1 MSVLV
6 ATPCYGGQVT
16 DLYLRSVVSLLHSS
30 YDRGVRVDVLT
41 QWGES
46 LIPRARNDILAAF
59 WAGDWDDLLFVDGD
73 IGFRPQNAWR
83 LLESEHDV
91 CAAPYPLKRIDWD
104 AVSLMGSAEDA
115 RAAAVDTVVNY
126 MPGAVVGVDGFAP
139 VLDAGT
145 GFMRVSR
152 DAVELMLG
160 AYPDLVYEAEGGG
173 WRSALFDPM
182 VRDGRYLS
190 EDYAFCRR
198 WQDIGFPVMVDV
210 AGPALQHRG
219 LFTFG
224 EV

>member
-16 DLYLRSVVSLLHSS
+16 DLYLRSIVSLVHSS

-46 LIPRARNDILAAF
+46 LIPRARNDIFQTF
-59 WAGDWDDLLFVDGD
+59 WDGDWTDLLFVDGD
-73 IGFRPQNAWR
+73 IGFAPVNAWR
-83 LLESEHDV
+83 LLDSTHDV

-115 RAAAVDTVVNY
+115 RAAAVETVINY
-126 MPGAVVGVDGFAP
+126 MPGAVVGGDGFAP

-152 DAVELMLG
+152 DAAELMIC
-160 AYPDLVYEAEGGG
+160 AYPELAYEAEGGG
-173 WRSALFDPM
+173 KRVAVFDPM

-198 WQDIGFPVMVDV
+198 WQDLGFDVMVDTV
-210 AGPALQHRG
+210 GPPLLHRG
-219 LFTFG
+219 LLTFG